1 MGGTYPG
8 GVPLGVSVLLV
19 VLVATGA
26 FALYRKRVDGRVR
39 TAPEAASTPSEPAA
53 PPREVLT
60 ATDIGADLG
69 SGATLVQVSSAFCA
83 PCRAARVLLTKVA
96 DARDDVVYV
105 DVDAESHLD
114 LVRRLDVMRTPTVL
128 VLDAAGAVV
137 ARASGVPRLPEIEAV
152 LNSVSRKDVS
162 DIG

>member
-1 MGGTYPG
+1 M
-8 GVPLGVSVLLV
+8 PLGVSVLLV

-39 TAPEAASTPSEPAA
+39 TTPEASASAPEPEAPA
-53 PPREVLT
+53 REVLT
-60 ATDIGADLG
+60 ATDIGAGLG